1 MKIKSGFELEVLG
14 GQKTIVYKG
23 EKGVAFNQTIVL
35 SETTAFL
42 WNYLKKNDATKAQML
57 SALIEAF
64 DISTVLAL
72 GDIDTFVKTLKANGI
87 IEE

>member
-1 MKIKSGFELEVLG
+1 MKIKKGFIIENHSGQNIL
-14 GQKTIVYKG
+14 VYKG
-23 EKGVAFNQTIVL
+23 SEKISFTQNIVL
-35 SETTAFL
+35 SETAVFL
-42 WNYLKKNDATKAQML
+42 WRYLEKNNATKAQML
-57 SALIEAF
+57 GALIEAF

>member
-1 MKIKSGFELEVLG
+1 MKIKSGFELVDRS
-14 GQKTIVYKG
+14 GQKVIVYKG
-23 EKGVAFNQTIVL
+23 SEKISFNQTIVL
-35 SETTAFL
+35 SGTATFL
-42 WNYLKKNDATKAQML
+42 WEFLKKNEATKAQCL

-87 IEE
+87 LED